1 MLIKSYQYI
10 YLSNIILF
18 YIIENWMFL
27 SNTNGMI
34 ESLYYFIWYKDDS
47 IDDKK
52 YWIRLPDTI
61 IYKN

>member
-10 YLSNIILF
+10 YLSNIIL
-18 YIIENWMFL
+18 YNITENWMFL